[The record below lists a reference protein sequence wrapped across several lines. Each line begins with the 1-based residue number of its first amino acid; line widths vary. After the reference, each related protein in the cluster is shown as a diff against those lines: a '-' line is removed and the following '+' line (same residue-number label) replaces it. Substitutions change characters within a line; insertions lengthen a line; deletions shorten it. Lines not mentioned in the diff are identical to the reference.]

1 MLLSPEDIDSG
12 IRLLAAMAVGM
23 AIGLNRDLHGKPL
36 GMRTLGLVALGA
48 ALVAL
53 AGLRFPVI
61 GGDTQATGRVVQGV
75 IQGVLTGIGFL
86 GAGVVLRNPQKL
98 QVYGLTS
105 AATVW
110 AAATLGLT
118 CALASWPLILFG
130 VAGTLFLLVVV
141 RPLELMIE
149 HRFALGLQD
158 QVERAAFDAASREP
172 APRTVPPQMPSQ
184 APPQSPPPD
193 GAA

>member
-1 MLLSPEDIDSG
+1 MLFSAADIEAG
-12 IRLLAAMAVGM
+12 LRLLAAMAVGM

-86 GAGVVLRNPQKL
+86 GAGVVLRNPEKL
-98 QVYGLTS
+98 EVYGLTS

-130 VAGTLFLLVVV
+130 VAGTLFLLVAV
-141 RPLELMIE
+141 RPLEIWVE
-149 HRFALGLQD
+149 HRFGHDRRD
-158 QVERAAFDAASREP
+158 QAERAAMGLI
-172 APRTVPPQMPSQ
+172 V
-184 APPQSPPPD
+184 PPPD
-193 GAA
+193 PPGRTPPPGA